1 MFLRRETQY
10 CHSTNANNLRCKM
23 WILKWLPNWIFYA
36 IFFAG
41 LLGLVASFVM
51 KFIPFVYVYRTPIQ
65 VASVI
70 LVAIGTYMAGAISN
84 EEAWIARVREM
95 EVKLAAAEA
104 EGAKE
109 SVKIVEKVVTQQ
121 KVIKEK
127 GEEVIK
133 YVDREVVKFDT
144 KFLPGG
150 ECEIPKEFVKSLNE
164 AAKPP
169 EGGVWGLEKKK

>member
-1 MFLRRETQY
+1 
-10 CHSTNANNLRCKM
+10 M
-23 WILKWLPNWIFYA
+23 WILQWLPDWIFYA
-36 IFFAG
+36 ILTLGILGFIITY
-41 LLGLVASFVM
+41 LL
-51 KFIPFVYVYRTPIQ
+51 KFIPIPSLFVYKTPIQ
-65 VASVI
+65 IVSLIMIV
-70 LVAIGTYMAGAISN
+70 VGVYMSGSIAN
-84 EEAWIARVREM
+84 EQAWQARVKEL

-127 GEEVIK
+127 GQEVIK

-150 ECEIPKEFVKSLNE
+150 ECEIPKEFVKALNE

>member
-1 MFLRRETQY
+1 
-10 CHSTNANNLRCKM
+10 M
-23 WILKWLPNWIFYA
+23 WILKWLPDWIFYA
-36 IFFAG
+36 VLVLGILGFIATY
-41 LLGLVASFVM
+41 LL
-51 KFIPFVYVYRTPIQ
+51 KFIPIPGLYMYKTPIQ
-65 VASVI
+65 IVSLIFIVI
-70 LVAIGTYMAGAISN
+70 GVYMSGAISN
-84 EEAWIARVREM
+84 EQAWQARVKEL

-109 SVKIVEKVVTQQ
+109 TTKIVEKVVTQQ

-133 YVDREVVKFDT
+133 YVDREIVKYDT

-150 ECEIPKEFVKSLNE
+150 ECEIPKEFVKALNE

-169 EGGVWGLEKKK
+169 AGGVWGTKEKK